1 MPILLDTKRNLNI
14 DAYEKLIADV
24 WPYVYPQVQ
33 NASAV
38 ASQILEFEREIAKVK
53 RDFKI

>member
-14 DAYEKLIADV
+14 EAYEKLIADV
-24 WPYVYPQVQ
+24 WPFVYPDVE

-38 ASQILEFEREIAKVK
+38 ASEILEFEREIAKVMQAF
-53 RDFKI
+53 RL